1 MIRRVKQAVVE
12 SYIGAIALG
21 YLLAQV
27 VWHFVD
33 VFAAPLTFWASGKE
47 MAQMTGHSNPAPFIA
62 YRDAIPEMVRFVL
75 LLLIWCILVPWLYY
89 GPVEGRATSEND
101 PAPAAGRPTMT

>member
-33 VFAAPLTFWASGKE
+33 VFAAPLAFWASSKE
-47 MAQMTGHSNPAPFIA
+47 IGQMTGRSNPAPYIG
-62 YRDAIPEMVRFVL
+62 YRDAIPEMIRFVL
-75 LLLIWCILVPWLYY
+75 LLLVWWVLLRWLYFK
-89 GPVEGRATSEND
+89 PAEGQVTAEN
-101 PAPAAGRPTMT
+101 